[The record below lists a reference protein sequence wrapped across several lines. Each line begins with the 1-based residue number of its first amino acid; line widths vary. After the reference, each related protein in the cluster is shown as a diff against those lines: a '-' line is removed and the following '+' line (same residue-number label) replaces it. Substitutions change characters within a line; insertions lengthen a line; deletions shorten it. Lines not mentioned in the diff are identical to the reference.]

1 MYGMCG
7 KEMNV
12 ARFWINLKDRD
23 NIIDLD
29 VDNILMN
36 RICVYDLSRSEIGL
50 IETTV
55 NCTATFNIHFAANC

>member
-7 KEMNV
+7 KEMKG

-36 RICVYDLSRSEIGL
+36 RIYVYDLSACSSKL
-50 IETTV
+50 
-55 NCTATFNIHFAANC
+55 NSDCC